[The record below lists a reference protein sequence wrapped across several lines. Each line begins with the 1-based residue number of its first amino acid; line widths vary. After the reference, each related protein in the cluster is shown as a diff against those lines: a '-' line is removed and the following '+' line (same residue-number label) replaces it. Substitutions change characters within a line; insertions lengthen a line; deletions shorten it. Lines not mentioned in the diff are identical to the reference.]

1 MNFLHLT
8 LPDAAAN
15 LALDEA
21 LLLEAEEGERGEVLR
36 IWEWPTPVVVLG
48 AACRVEEDVHVEA
61 CEADGVPIL
70 RRSSG
75 GGTVLWGAGCLL
87 YTLVL
92 RYDREPALTQ
102 VRPSY
107 AWILGEMAT
116 AIGLDGIEQAGI
128 SDLSIARRKFSG
140 NAQQRKRDHV
150 LHHGTILYNFD
161 LTSIARYLKLPPRQ
175 PEYRANRP
183 HTDFL
188 CNLPLSGD
196 QLRDRL
202 RRHWKAD
209 RDGDDWPRERV
220 RQLCVEKYN
229 DPKWT
234 GRL

>member
-1 MNFLHLT
+1 MFFLDLT

-21 LLLEAEEGERGEVLR
+21 LLLEAEQGQGGEILR

-48 AACRVEEDVHVEA
+48 AACRLEEDVHAKA
-61 CEADGVPIL
+61 CEADRTPIL

-92 RYDREPALTQ
+92 RFDREPALTQ

-107 AWILGEMAT
+107 AWILGEMAA
-116 AIGLDGIEQAGI
+116 AIGLEGIEPAGI
-128 SDLSIARRKFSG
+128 SDLAIAGRKFSG

-161 LTSIARYLKLPPRQ
+161 RTSVARYLKLPPRQ

-183 HTDFL
+183 HTGFL
-188 CNLPLSGD
+188 CNVTLS
-196 QLRDRL
+196 RDEIAARL

-209 RDGDDWPRERV
+209 EECGDWPRERV
-220 RQLCVEKYN
+220 RQLCAEKYN
-229 DPKWT
+229 DPKWIR
-234 GRL
+234 RL